1 MKEHGPA
8 ARCRGPRTSCFQND
22 LRLFQA
28 EVAKGYM
35 TNSAL
40 TSLSPWVGSDRLP
53 CILPKGRRVGCQ
65 TLWFSIR
72 NILHFTIFCFGL
84 KIISILSFSIKF
96 SHVPSQ
102 CWINWQRPLSCVR
115 PSAASKGRHL
125 LVGEYSWVQ
134 DPVHWQKRCARCPLP
149 LFHIKS
155 LQTDSDR
162 REVLAKY
169 ANFAFATQSSQMNKC
184 QPFACFHTCT
194 PLSSEA
200 VAKPNPRCK
209 L

>member
-1 MKEHGPA
+1 MFKSLGYPLLWGSALGGPLEPLFIFGSRTKMCWAVCVSRKSDLVGMSNPATPRGSLTSSKWLVSVWGKSASWDHHERARPA

-96 SHVPSQ
+96 SHVPS
-102 CWINWQRPLSCVR
+102 
-115 PSAASKGRHL
+115 
-125 LVGEYSWVQ
+125 
-134 DPVHWQKRCARCPLP
+134 
-149 LFHIKS
+149 
-155 LQTDSDR
+155 
-162 REVLAKY
+162 
-169 ANFAFATQSSQMNKC
+169 
-184 QPFACFHTCT
+184 
-194 PLSSEA
+194 
-200 VAKPNPRCK
+200 
-209 L
+209 